1 MFKITIIVLGKLK
14 EKAYIE
20 LEKEY
25 IKRLS
30 PFAKIKI
37 IELPEVSYGK
47 NPDLDKVKTQEAEK
61 IVSILPKNSVVILL
75 EESGTLRDSKDFSK
89 FLERTGSLGK
99 ELVFVDRTAA
109 LVNQKL
115 SEILKEGGLISTDKV
130 AILACMNL
138 ASELLKLKEENEQI
152 KVKLKK
158 RLEKVL
164 INIDTALTQEELSF
178 ITRSTE

>member
-1 MFKITIIVLGKLK
+1 
-14 EKAYIE
+14 
-20 LEKEY
+20 
-25 IKRLS
+25 
-30 PFAKIKI
+30 
-37 IELPEVSYGK
+37 
-47 NPDLDKVKTQEAEK
+47 
-61 IVSILPKNSVVILL
+61 VILGGRYTVK
-75 EESGTLRDSKDFSK
+75 SNYSPA
-89 FLERTGSLGK
+89 
-99 ELVFVDRTAA
+99 FVDRTTT
-109 LVNQKL
+109 LINQKL
-115 SEILKEGGLISTDKV
+115 NKILKKRGLISTDKV